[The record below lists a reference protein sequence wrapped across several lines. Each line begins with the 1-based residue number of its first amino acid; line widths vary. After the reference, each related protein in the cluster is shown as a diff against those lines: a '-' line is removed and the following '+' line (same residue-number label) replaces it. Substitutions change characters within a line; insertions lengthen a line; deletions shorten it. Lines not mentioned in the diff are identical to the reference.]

1 MPTAT
6 GEFHIVG
13 WEEKVFEDGHD
24 GRKLTRATVRQSF
37 SGDIQGQGL
46 TEYLMAYR
54 PDGTA
59 DFTGLQRIEGKVAG
73 IKGVIVLRLSG
84 QFDGKAAR
92 AETIVVSGAGRGA
105 LGELE
110 GSGDFQAPLGSIG
123 QYSLD
128 YY

>member
-6 GEFHIVG
+6 GEFHIEG
-13 WEEKVFEDGHD
+13 WDEQVFEDGHD

-37 SGDIQGQGL
+37 SGDIQGEGL
-46 TEYLMAYR
+46 AEYLMAYR

-59 DFTGLQRIEGKVAG
+59 DFTGLQRIAGKVAG

-84 QFDGKAAR
+84 QFDGTNTW
-92 AETIVVSGAGRGA
+92 AETTVVSGAGRGA
-105 LGELE
+105 LGALE
-110 GSGDFQAPLGSIG
+110 GSGDFQAPLGSNG

-128 YY
+128 YH